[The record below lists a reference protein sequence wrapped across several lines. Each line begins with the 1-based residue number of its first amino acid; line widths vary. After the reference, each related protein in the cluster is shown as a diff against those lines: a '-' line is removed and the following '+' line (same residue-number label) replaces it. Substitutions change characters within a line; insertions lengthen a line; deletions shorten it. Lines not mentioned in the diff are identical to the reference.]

1 MKLSDKIM
9 ELWCWS
15 GTGLRTPRTAM
26 LGVLLG
32 LAMISASIESIGRSK
47 GDALPVDS
55 TSTLTTIT
63 VTPYDIYSLVTG
75 PQTSE
80 VIMEGYTETRSYHQT
95 YYVSVS
101 AGSDENGDGSR
112 SRPWASIR
120 YALGQIE
127 DNRLSNR
134 QAILVAGGEYTE
146 GSFEMKE
153 YVHLYGGFDPES
165 WQRDIRVH
173 QTVLDGRGRDRIMVC
188 ANHAKA
194 DGFVF
199 LNGMV
204 RGNGG
209 AILCDG
215 TSPLLSNNVFRKNK
229 SLQPEDWNPEFLHEI
244 AHDGGAVAAINGAA
258 PRILNNLFVENE
270 TECGRGAGVAAHNR
284 AAPIIAYNVFVN
296 NVAGTDDPM
305 RSSDGGAISSAYFS
319 HSDIF
324 YNIIAGNRAESTNDG
339 GGIFS
344 ELWSS
349 VHIAGNL
356 ILDNYTDD
364 DGGGIYLSGQMHH
377 YITEPDPVPPKERY
391 LSRLTGNLLV
401 GNTNSV
407 GGHDSGFRF
416 TNDTRVIFD
425 RNITYANFG
434 GLDFR
439 RTMVTGRDNLFLDIV
454 TVREPVE
461 TARFYNSLFF
471 RELRAASDTK
481 LIDSKKI
488 ELDALPESEGFEK
501 IFRTDGMVFRA
512 ITSRFDTERYVTD
525 LIPEQ
530 ENVLPPGSLN
540 NRVIRVGDRWSAV
553 KSTKGSVIT
562 VWGDHEGAHSAE
574 LLPTFSIHP
583 QSAHYGQVMR
593 VNGPQITMD

>member
-1 MKLSDKIM
+1 MRLFEMVAGLGIRPDFGQKGWITGILVGFMGFSMLSACM
-9 ELWCWS
+9 ES
-15 GTGLRTPRTAM
+15 PARSSTA
-26 LGVLLG
+26 
-32 LAMISASIESIGRSK
+32 
-47 GDALPVDS
+47 ALQGKSSVMPE
-55 TSTLTTIT
+55 TSS
-63 VTPYDIYSLVTG
+63 VTPYDIYTKVVG
-75 PQTSE
+75 PQTTE
-80 VIMEGYTETRSYHQT
+80 LYMEGYADTKEYHQIHH
-95 YYVSVS
+95 VSVS
-101 AGSDENGDGSR
+101 GGSDENGDGSR
-112 SRPWASIR
+112 TRPWASLR
-120 YALGQIE
+120 HALEQIE

-134 QAILVAGGEYTE
+134 QAILVAGGVYSE
-146 GSFEMKE
+146 GSLAMME
-153 YVHLYGGFDPES
+153 YVHLYGGFDADS
-165 WQRDIRVH
+165 WQRDIRAH
-173 QTVLDGRGRDRIMVC
+173 QTVLDGRERDRIMIC
-188 ANHAKA
+188 ADHAKA

-204 RGNGG
+204 RGKGG

-215 TSPLLSNNVFRKNK
+215 TSPVVSNNVFRKNK
-229 SLQPEDWNPEFLHEI
+229 SLQPENWNPEFLHEI

-284 AAPIIAYNVFVN
+284 AAPLIAYNVFVN

-391 LSRLTGNLLV
+391 LSRVTGNLLV

-416 TNDTRVIFD
+416 TNDTRVTFD

-439 RTMVTGRDNLFLDIV
+439 RTMVTGRDNLFLDTV
-454 TVREPVE
+454 TVREPGE
-461 TARFYNSLFF
+461 TTRFYNSLFF
-471 RELRAASDTK
+471 RELRAASDIK

-488 ELDALPESEGFEK
+488 EFDALPGSEGFEK
-501 IFRTDGMVFRA
+501 IFRTDGMVFHA
-512 ITSRFDTERYVTD
+512 ITSRFNAERYVTD

-540 NRVIRVGDRWSAV
+540 NRVIRVGNRWSAV
-553 KSTKGSVIT
+553 KSTNGSVIT
-562 VWGDHEGAHSAE
+562 VWGDHEGVHSAE
-574 LLPTFSIHP
+574 LLPTFSIQS
-583 QSAHYGQVMR
+583 QSAHYGRVMR
-593 VNGPQITMD
+593 VNGPQITLD

>member
-1 MKLSDKIM
+1 MKLTDKIM
-9 ELWCWS
+9 ELWCRS

-47 GDALPVDS
+47 GDALPVDP

-101 AGSDENGDGSR
+101 TGSDENGDGSR

-120 YALGQIE
+120 YAHGQIE

-146 GSFEMKE
+146 GLFEMKE

-165 WQRDIRVH
+165 WQRDIRVY

-188 ANHAKA
+188 ADHAKA

-199 LNGMV
+199 RNGV
-204 RGNGG
+204 FRGNGG
-209 AILCDG
+209 AVLCDG
-215 TSPLLSNNVFRKNK
+215 TSPVLSNNVFRKNK
-229 SLQPEDWNPEFLHEI
+229 SLKPDGWDPEFLHEI
-244 AHDGGAVAAINGAA
+244 ANDGGAVAAINGAA
-258 PRILNNLFVENE
+258 PRILNNLFVDNE
-270 TECGRGAGVAAHNR
+270 TECGRGAGVAVHNR
-284 AAPIIAYNVFVN
+284 AAPLIAYNVFLN

-305 RSSDGGAISSAYFS
+305 RSSDGGAISSAYHS
-319 HSDIF
+319 PSDIF

-356 ILDNYTDD
+356 ILDNFADD
-364 DGGGIYLSGQMHH
+364 DGGGIYLSGQVHH
-377 YITEPDPVPPKERY
+377 YITEPDPVPTKERY
-391 LSRLTGNLLV
+391 LSRLTGNVLV
-401 GNTNSV
+401 GNTNP
-407 GGHDSGFRF
+407 GGGRDSGFRF
-416 TNDTRVIFD
+416 TNDTRVTFD
-425 RNITYANFG
+425 RNITYDNFG

-439 RTMVTGRDNLFLDIV
+439 RTMVTGHDNLFLDNV
-454 TVREPVE
+454 TVREPGE

-471 RELRAASDTK
+471 RELTAASDTE
-481 LIDSKKI
+481 LINSKKI
-488 ELDALPESEGFEK
+488 DFDAMPGSEGFK
-501 IFRTDGMVFRA
+501 RFFRDDGVVLRV
-512 ITSRFDTERYVTD
+512 ISSRFYADRYITEINLEEGTT
-525 LIPEQ
+525 LTPE
-530 ENVLPPGSLN
+530 SLD
-540 NRVIRVGDRWSAV
+540 NRIIRIGDRWSAV
-553 KSTKGSVIT
+553 KSNSSSVIT
-562 VWGDHEGAHSAE
+562 VWGGHEGAQTAE
-574 LLPTFSIHP
+574 LLPTFTIHS
-583 QSAHYGQVMR
+583 QSEHYGQVMR
-593 VNGPQITMD
+593 VRERK